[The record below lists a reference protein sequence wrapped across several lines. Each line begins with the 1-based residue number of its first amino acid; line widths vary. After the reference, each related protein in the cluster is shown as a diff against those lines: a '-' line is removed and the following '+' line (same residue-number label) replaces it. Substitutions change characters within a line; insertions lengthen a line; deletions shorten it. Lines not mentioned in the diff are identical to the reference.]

1 MLRKI
6 IRKKGECLY
15 ILNHN
20 IKYYTKE
27 FIKLSIIMTIGLF
40 IILAAVLIK
49 YKPMY
54 NIKLG
59 NTKIGYLEKLENFDN
74 YIEEIKNNEN
84 IAFVEL
90 KEQPEF
96 KMQLVNRNT
105 KNSEEE
111 IKKNIQNNLLIEY
124 TSYAVTYKGQ
134 NVTYLS
140 NMEIAEDVI
149 NQVQVDKESKDF
161 GILQVYSDN
170 YEEISAQETDEAIVK
185 VSKAVKSQKKS
196 KNTTKLAK
204 NNKNKSNTDATL
216 TQSNNASNSKT
227 DKDKKEKSKTEK
239 VNNKKENN
247 KKQETENKD
256 TNSKKENKKDDNN
269 KEDKITT
276 KTTSKEIIASLS
288 KPLSGTI
295 TSRFGGRKSPGG
307 IGSTNHKGL
316 DIAAKRG
323 TTIKAAASGT
333 VKFAGYKGSLGNL
346 VIIDHGNGIQTYYG
360 HSSKI
365 YVKKGQKVLA
375 GEKIAAVG
383 STGAATGPHLHFEIH
398 IKGKVVNPQNYLY

>member
-40 IILAAVLIK
+40 IISAAVLIK

-59 NTKIGYLEKLENFDN
+59 NTKIGYLENLENFKN

-149 NQVQVDKESKDF
+149 NQVQEDKNSKDF

-216 TQSNNASNSKT
+216 TQSNNTSNSKT
-227 DKDKKEKSKTEK
+227 DKDKKENVKT
-239 VNNKKENN
+239 KKENN
-247 KKQETENKD
+247 KKKETKNKD
-256 TNSKKENKKDDNN
+256 TSSKKE
-269 KEDKITT
+269 DKTDK

-295 TSRFGGRKSPGG
+295 TSRFGGRRSPGG

-316 DIAAKRG
+316 DIAAKAG

-346 VIIDHGNGIQTYYG
+346 VIIDHGNGMQTYYG

-365 YVKKGQKVLA
+365 YVKKGQKVQA

-398 IKGKVVNPQNYLY
+398 INGRVVNPQNYLY